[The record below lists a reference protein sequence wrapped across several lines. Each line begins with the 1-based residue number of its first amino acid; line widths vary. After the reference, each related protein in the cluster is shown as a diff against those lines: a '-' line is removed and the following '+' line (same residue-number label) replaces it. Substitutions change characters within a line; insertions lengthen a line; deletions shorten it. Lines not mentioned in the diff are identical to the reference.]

1 MTMGLLSTWT
11 ESVKQIRLIYG
22 QNAYTRIVYAELH
35 QTISVK
41 LVPAEHNIHFAS
53 LGKLNSVADKVDQHL
68 TQTARIPTKM
78 NRHIRFQEAGKFEA
92 LALRPLREHFQTP
105 MDRFLQIEIE
115 FFKGELARFDF

>member
-53 LGKLNSVADKVDQHL
+53 LGKLNSVARKVEYNLVQGA
-68 TQTARIPTKM
+68 TVGV
-78 NRHIRFQEAGKFEA
+78 N
-92 LALRPLREHFQTP
+92 
-105 MDRFLQIEIE
+105 
-115 FFKGELARFDF
+115 